1 MDVLDELCGAL
12 DGLSVEWVRS
22 ENGESVEWTQANGS
36 TAIAHKSNVANNVAV
51 QAHLT
56 PAQVAAFIMGNCGV
70 ADTYELEDGRIVALT
85 MGQTRF
91 VRENRG
97 E

>member
-22 ENGESVEWTQANGS
+22 ENGESVEWAQANGS
-36 TAIAHKSNVANNVAV
+36 TAIARKSDATNNVAV

-91 VRENRG
+91 VREDHD